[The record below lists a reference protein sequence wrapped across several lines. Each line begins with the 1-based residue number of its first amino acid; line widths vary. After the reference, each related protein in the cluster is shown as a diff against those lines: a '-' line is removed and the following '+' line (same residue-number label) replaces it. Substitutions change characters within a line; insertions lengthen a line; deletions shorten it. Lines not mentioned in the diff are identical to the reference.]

1 MALPPI
7 PIVKIPALQAG
18 RPIVDSRGAPMTDFQ
33 TWINTAFA
41 NLANAQNA
49 TNAALVAAG
58 IATAA
63 AAAAN
68 AAAASA
74 AAAAEGSIA
83 AQSLANSYTDP
94 TYLLTATD
102 AGADASIAIIA
113 HDRIYPDDP
122 NYPVPVPVNS
132 GMLTGLAYSTEYFIF
147 YSDPTRAGGA
157 VTYQFSTNFAD
168 AAQVNGIH
176 SVGAVVTPAAAGPP
190 ETGGGG
196 PRPPGVVLP

>member
-1 MALPPI
+1 MALPVVRI
-7 PIVKIPALQAG
+7 PSLQAG
-18 RPIVDSRGAPMTDFQ
+18 RAIVDQKGAPALDFQ
-33 TWINTAFA
+33 RWINDGFKQLQT
-41 NLANAQNA
+41 AQNA

-63 AAAAN
+63 AAAAT
-68 AAAASA
+68 AAATA
-74 AAAAEGSIA
+74 ANDAAEGSIA

-102 AGADASIAIIA
+102 AGTDASIAIIA

-122 NYPVPVPVNS
+122 NYPTPVAVNS
-132 GMLTGLAYSTEYFIF
+132 GMLTGLAYSTEYFVF

-157 VTYQFSTNFAD
+157 VTYQASTNFAD
-168 AAQVNGIH
+168 AAQVAGIH